1 MREHLG
7 NLSAKFLTDIFGV
20 VKHGTVKVA
29 DRVIQLKKQ
38 VASSIN
44 NLDKFI
50 ETIVHLKVDLT
61 PIKNLFIYIIKKYDS
76 FKQKFTLSNGSVM
89 RAFVK
94 KLESEVNEF
103 LKSFTQYIKTFK
115 FAQEAYQLYI
125 RTLFLLDKVNFFEN
139 VEAMVNRC
147 IR

>member
-7 NLSAKFLTDIFGV
+7 NLSAKVLTDIFGII
-20 VKHGTVKVA
+20 KHGTMKVA

-38 VASSIN
+38 VASIIN

-50 ETIVHLKVDLT
+50 ETIIHLKVDLT
-61 PIKNLFIYIIKKYDS
+61 PIKKLFIFITKKYDS
-76 FKQKFTLSNGSVM
+76 FKQKFTLSEGSVM
-89 RAFVK
+89 RDFVK

-103 LKSFTQYIKTFK
+103 VKSFTQYIKTFK
-115 FAQEAYQLYI
+115 FAQEAYQLYR
-125 RTLFLLDKVNFFEN
+125 RTLFFLEKVNFFEK
-139 VEAMVNRC
+139 VEEMVVRF